1 MYCCK
6 RALKLSYPSEF
17 KLVLIRYDVFGL
29 MTYLFVLYIY
39 IYIFL
44 GKLNNYSNSIRCLTV
59 SFESRMLMT
68 YKLNNLEVRH

>member
-1 MYCCK
+1 MYCCN

-39 IYIFL
+39 IYIYIF
-44 GKLNNYSNSIRCLTV
+44 
-59 SFESRMLMT
+59 FFF
-68 YKLNNLEVRH
+68 